1 MNWLGYIRI
10 KILCLALLTLLLG
23 ASGCFYYNYKG
34 FVHALFNSFRYA
46 TMAENKNLL
55 FCLNYW
61 FEFVGKLKLGT
72 DGFYSFDRIAEDN
85 LDDFTRGQLAY
96 HRADFLQ
103 AIYYIDR
110 DINKHGVSE
119 VKLFWLAMSYMRNA
133 ETENCLSK
141 LLDNPQAVYALVS
154 PNPHVHYAHTQLCAL
169 PLTQFHDHTDN
180 ARTAAQLFEKL
191 LDHYDKDN
199 RLYRWLLNF
208 NYMTINGFP
217 QDVPPQYLIQTDF
230 INAFYGTRKHE
241 VETEFAYIAFE
252 DRAKAFGIDTYNTGR
267 GVAVEDFDKDGY
279 LDIVTGGSFD
289 VLKYYKND
297 RGMGFID
304 RTVEAGLSGI
314 KQPFFIVAV
323 DYDNDGWM
331 DLFMTRMFGKSYAL
345 LRNNGDGTF
354 TDITASSG
362 LLDAKADDQMTSSWT
377 PAWADVNNDGYL
389 DLFLAQLSLK
399 IPFSKGVL
407 ATSRMDSKLFINE
420 NGHFVDKTKE
430 YGLEGIVKD
439 QYFIGAAFGD
449 YDTDGYPDLFLSSPL
464 RNTSVLLHNQFG
476 QHFTKT
482 DLIRRT
488 EGGFAAAFVDVN
500 HDGKLDIFWA
510 GFADAKTST
519 EQVVFGEHLD
529 SYQSGRSTVLLQ
541 TQDGRFEDRPDFF
554 DMPMGTMGSSFGDIN
569 NDGCYDFYLGTGTP
583 EGWFVLPNLM
593 YIGHTNG
600 TKCEERTTNI
610 SMLYGFG
617 TIQKGHGIVF
627 FDFNNDGK
635 QDIYSSLGGMWP
647 ADAWPNQF
655 FVNNSKLENS
665 WVKIRLRG
673 RKTNYFGIGATIK
686 VIAENQKHEEIVRY
700 YFMDQKTGFGSGP
713 YLAHIGLLNA
723 SHIKG
728 VEVFWPPSGCKRI
741 YKAELNQLNT
751 LDEKE
756 CLEAINNLQSAES
769 RPTRQ

>member
-1 MNWLGYIRI
+1 MNLSGSIRI
-10 KILCLALLTLLLG
+10 KTLCLALLIFSLG
-23 ASGCFYYNYKG
+23 GGGYFYYNYKG

-61 FEFVGKLKLGT
+61 FEFVGKLKLST
-72 DGFYSFDRIAEDN
+72 DGFYSFDGIAEDN
-85 LDDFTRGQLAY
+85 LDDFERGRLAY
-96 HRADFLQ
+96 HRADFAR
-103 AIYYIDR
+103 AIHYIVR
-110 DINKHGVSE
+110 DINKNGASE
-119 VKLFWLAMSYMRNA
+119 AKLFWLALSYMRNA
-133 ETENCLSK
+133 EAENCLSK
-141 LLDNPQAVYALVS
+141 LLDNPQTATTLVS
-154 PNPHVHYAHTQLCAL
+154 HNQHLHYEHTQLCAL
-169 PLTQFHDHTDN
+169 PLTQFHDRTDS

-199 RLYRWLLNF
+199 RLYQWLLNF
-208 NYMTINGFP
+208 NYMTINAFP
-217 QDVPPQYLIQTDF
+217 YDVPPKYLIQTSF
-230 INAFYGTRKHE
+230 IDSFYGTRKHK
-241 VETEFAYIAFE
+241 VEAEFSYLSFE

-267 GVAVEDFDKDGY
+267 GVAVEDFDKDSY

-297 RGMGFID
+297 HGTGFID
-304 RTVEAGLSGI
+304 RTAEAGLSGI

-331 DLFMTRMFGKSYAL
+331 DLFITRMFGKSYTL

-354 TDITASSG
+354 ADVTASSG
-362 LLDAKADDQMTSSWT
+362 LLYAKPPDQMTSAWA

-389 DLFLAQLSLK
+389 DLFLAQLGLR

-407 ATSRMDSKLFINE
+407 AKPRMDSKLFINE

-430 YGLEGIVKD
+430 YGLNSIVKD

-449 YDTDGYPDLFLSSPL
+449 YDADGYPDLFLSSPL
-464 RNTSVLLHNQFG
+464 RNTSVLLHNQSGKRFER
-476 QHFTKT
+476 T

-500 HDGKLDIFWA
+500 HDGKLDIFWG

-529 SYQSGRSTVLLQ
+529 RYQSGRTTILLQ
-541 TQDGRFEDRPDFF
+541 THDGRFEERNDFF

-569 NDGCYDFYLGTGTP
+569 NDGCHDFYLGTGTP

-593 YIGHTNG
+593 YIGHTDG
-600 TKCEERTTNI
+600 TKCVERTTNI
-610 SMLYGFG
+610 SMLHGFG

-635 QDIYSSLGGMWP
+635 QDMYSSLGGMWP

-673 RKTNYFGIGATIK
+673 RKTNFFGVGAIIK
-686 VIAENQKHEEIVRY
+686 VTAENQQNEEIIRY
-700 YFMDQKTGFGSGP
+700 HFMDQKTGFGSGP

-728 VEVFWPPSGCKRI
+728 VEIFWSRSHCKRT
-741 YKAELNQLNT
+741 YTAELNQLNM

-756 CLEAINNLQSAES
+756 CFEEIKNLQSADS